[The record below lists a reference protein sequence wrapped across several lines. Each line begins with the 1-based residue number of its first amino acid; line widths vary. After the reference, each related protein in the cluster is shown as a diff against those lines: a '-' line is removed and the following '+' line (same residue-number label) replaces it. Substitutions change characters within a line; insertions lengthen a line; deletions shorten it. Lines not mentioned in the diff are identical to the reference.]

1 MWQRIKN
8 IYHLFI
14 AILANAL
21 FFFPS
26 RGMKVIA
33 VTGTDGK
40 TTTVSLIY
48 HIIKSSGARVSM
60 ISSIAAVIDD
70 KAYDTGFH
78 VTTPASFSLQKFL
91 RKARN
96 KKTEYFVLEVT
107 SHAIDQNRI
116 TGIPVKVGV
125 LTNITNEHLDY
136 HKTYDNYLKTNVK
149 LLKKSKIAIINS
161 DDSSYTLLSE
171 AKSQKTQENWI
182 TYGLSESSD
191 YNEKTFDIKESSLLG
206 EFNKYNVLAAVAA
219 CKALGI
225 TDESIKKALK
235 TFHMPIG
242 RVDYVYKK
250 DFSVMVDF
258 AHTPSAFE
266 QILRTVKPIVKGR
279 LIHVFGSAGER
290 DALKRPFLGEI
301 SSQYCD
307 ILILTAEDPRKE
319 DVNKIIAEIEVG
331 IKRRQCEV
339 IRIPDRK
346 EAIEAG
352 IQMAKKDDL
361 VLITGKAQ
369 EGSMNYGKEEVPWS
383 EFSVVEK
390 ALILRDKTSNE
401 KN

>member
-1 MWQRIKN
+1 MWQKIKN
-8 IYHLFI
+8 IYHLLV
-14 AILANAL
+14 ASLANIL

-26 RGMKVIA
+26 RKIKVVA

-40 TTTVSLIY
+40 TTTANLIY
-48 HIIKSSGARVSM
+48 HVLKSSRAKVSM
-60 ISSIAAVIDD
+60 ISSIAAVIDG

-78 VTTPASFSLQKFL
+78 VTTPASFSLQRFL
-91 RKARN
+91 RKAQN
-96 KKTEYFVLEVT
+96 KKSEYFVLEVT

-116 TGIPVKVGV
+116 VGISIKVGV
-125 LTNITNEHLDY
+125 LTNVTNEHLDY
-136 HKTYDNYLKTNVK
+136 HKTYDNYLKTKIN
-149 LLKKSKIAIINS
+149 LLKKSEICIVNS

-171 AKSQKTQENWI
+171 AKNKKNQENWV

-191 YNEKTFDIKESSLLG
+191 YNENTFDIKESSLLG

-242 RVDYVYKK
+242 RVNYVYKK
-250 DFSVMVDF
+250 DFSVMIDF
-258 AHTPSAFE
+258 AHTASAFE
-266 QILRTVKPIVKGR
+266 QILRTMKPITKGI

-290 DALKRPFLGEI
+290 DASKRPFLGEI

-307 ILILTAEDPRKE
+307 ILVLTAEDPRKE
-319 DVNKIIAEIEVG
+319 DINKIIAEIEIGVKKG
-331 IKRRQCEV
+331 RCEV

-346 EAIEAG
+346 EAIQAA

-369 EGSMNYGKEEVPWS
+369 EGSMNYGRGEEPWN
-383 EFSVVEK
+383 EFAAVEE
-390 ALILRDKTSNE
+390 ALILRN
-401 KN
+401 KNK

>member
-1 MWQRIKN
+1 MWQKIKN
-8 IYHLFI
+8 IYHLFV
-14 AILANAL
+14 AILANVI

-26 RGMKVIA
+26 RKMKVIA

-40 TTTVSLIY
+40 TTTVNLIY
-48 HIIKSSGARVSM
+48 HILKKSGAKVSM
-60 ISSIAAVIDD
+60 ISSISAVVDA
-70 KAYDTGFH
+70 KTYDTGFH
-78 VTTPASFSLQKFL
+78 VTTPTSFSLQKFL

-116 TGIPVKVGV
+116 TGVPIRVGV

-136 HKTYDNYLKTNVK
+136 HKSFDNYLKTKVK
-149 LLKKSKIAIINS
+149 LLKKSQIAIVNS

-171 AKSQKTQENWI
+171 AKTQKTQENWT

-191 YNEKTFDIKESSLLG
+191 YNENTFNIKGSSLLG
-206 EFNKYNVLAAVAA
+206 DFNKYNVLAAVAA
-219 CKALGI
+219 CKALGVKDD
-225 TDESIKKALK
+225 TIKDALK

-242 RVDYVYKK
+242 RMDHVYKK
-250 DFSVMVDF
+250 DFSVMIDF

-266 QILRTVKPIVKGR
+266 QILRTIKPIVKGK

-301 SSQYCD
+301 SSQYCN

-331 IKRRQCEV
+331 IKKEQCEV
-339 IRIPDRK
+339 IRIPDRR
-346 EAIEAG
+346 EAIQAA
-352 IQMAKKDDL
+352 IQMAKKGDL

-369 EGSMNYGKEEVPWS
+369 EGSMNYGKGEEPWS
-383 EFSVVEK
+383 EFSAVEEG
-390 ALILRDKTSNE
+390 LSLRDKIYNE

>member
-1 MWQRIKN
+1 MWQKIKN
-8 IYHLFI
+8 IYHLFV
-14 AILANAL
+14 AILANLL

-26 RGMKVIA
+26 RNIKVIA

-48 HIIKSSGARVSM
+48 HILKSSGAKVSM
-60 ISSIAAVIDD
+60 ISSIAAVIGG
-70 KAYDTGFH
+70 KTYDTGFH
-78 VTTPASFSLQKFL
+78 VTTPASFSLQRFL

-96 KKTEYFVLEVT
+96 KKSEYFVLEVT

-116 TGIPVKVGV
+116 TGIPIKVGV

-136 HKTYDNYLKTNVK
+136 HKTYDNYLKTKIK
-149 LLKKSKIAIINS
+149 LLKKSKIAIVNS

-171 AKSQKTQENWI
+171 AKNKKTQENWI
-182 TYGLSESSD
+182 TYGLSKSSD
-191 YNEKTFDIKESSLLG
+191 YNEDTFDIKESNLLG
-206 EFNKYNVLAAVAA
+206 DFNKYNALAAVAA

-225 TDESIKKALK
+225 ADESIKKALK

-250 DFSVMVDF
+250 DFSVMIDF

-266 QILRTVKPIVKGR
+266 QILRTIKPIVKGK

-290 DALKRPFLGEI
+290 DVLKRPFLGEI

-307 ILILTAEDPRKE
+307 ILVLTAEDPRKE

-331 IKRRQCEV
+331 IKREQAEV

-346 EAIEAG
+346 EAIEAAV
-352 IQMAKKDDL
+352 QMAKKDDL

-369 EGSMNYGKEEVPWS
+369 EGSMDYGNGEEPWS
-383 EFSVVEK
+383 EFLAVEE
-390 ALILRDKTSNE
+390 ALTLRDKINNE
-401 KN
+401 